1 MFSRSPAAAC
11 GPHAHTLKY
20 VASSAPSR
28 RTCDYCR
35 GGGTGPWWECRP
47 CNFDLCSACFW
58 ASRSKPT
65 MPTEYAHSHA
75 LERDI
80 RSGPNVCNLCH
91 ETKSQ
96 LVTCRAC
103 NYDECYDCY
112 RRSGSSLAGDSGGGG
127 RGDTLGDAL
136 LRALITGAVTG
147 SGGGG
152 GGTDHAHPLVYT
164 RSATTR
170 CDGCR
175 ATGTGIFWQCRPCHF
190 DLCTAC
196 YRRSRNRT
204 TLPTEYE
211 HPHPLS
217 SGVRAG
223 AVRCNLCGTTTSDL
237 HTCRECDWDECGSCF
252 RQSNSKPSAAA
263 IASLLSGL
271 LSSTGSSGGGDPT
284 PPQPA
289 RSPAPAPAPAPAPSS
304 AASLARIAEL
314 EREVASVRQRMEQEA
329 TTHRERVRDLERQ
342 LDAMR
347 GERDTAR
354 REAAAAAAAGPP
366 GGRLATLERELGAA
380 RSDVEFL
387 RRELERYTAGG
398 GGGGGGGHGGGG
410 GGGYGGGGGG
420 RGGGGGGGP
429 PTQEDPSAGPTI
441 TFAYNA
447 AEALW

>member
-11 GPHAHTLKY
+11 GPHVHTLKY

-112 RRSGSSLAGDSGGGG
+112 RRSGSSLAGGSGGG
-127 RGDTLGDAL
+127 GDTLGDAL

-152 GGTDHAHPLVYT
+152 SGGSIDHAHPLVHT

-204 TLPTEYE
+204 TLPTDYE

-217 SGVRAG
+217 SGVRSG

-263 IASLLSGL
+263 IASVLAGL
-271 LSSTGSSGGGDPT
+271 LSSSGGGGDPT

-289 RSPAPAPAPAPAPSS
+289 PSPAPAPAPAPAS